1 MLKGP
6 NKTNKLKVFFARSIF
21 LVSMIEP
28 DFNLQLSPKLL
39 KWQYFKCEQI
49 QSQALSGLFI
59 LLVKRVIVKVTF
71 LLNLKKLR
79 SLKTM
84 ESCYQAKA
92 PSLPPP
98 PHLLVSFSPKDKPM
112 QIAKNPGNFLD

>member
-1 MLKGP
+1 MLSKRLLVHSIKLLCIVERP

-49 QSQALSGLFI
+49 QSQALRPSHFIGRKGL
-59 LLVKRVIVKVTF
+59 LSR
-71 LLNLKKLR
+71 
-79 SLKTM
+79 
-84 ESCYQAKA
+84 
-92 PSLPPP
+92 
-98 PHLLVSFSPKDKPM
+98 
-112 QIAKNPGNFLD
+112 